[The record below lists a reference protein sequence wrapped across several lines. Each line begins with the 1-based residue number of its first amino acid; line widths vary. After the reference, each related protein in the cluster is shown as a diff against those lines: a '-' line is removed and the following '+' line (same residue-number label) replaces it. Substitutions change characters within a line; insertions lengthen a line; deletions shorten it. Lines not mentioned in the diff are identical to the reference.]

1 MAPSAGSSTYR
12 DYSNNSPMKEKLND
26 MILREQQNTIDDMK
40 MNMDRKDA
48 VIDKLNNKID
58 NLGKKFE
65 RQVSIENTRR
75 SFNRQ
80 LNEEYNRDTERSIE
94 RYI

>member
-1 MAPSAGSSTYR
+1 
-12 DYSNNSPMKEKLND
+12 
-26 MILREQQNTIDDMK
+26 MK